1 MNNNCS
7 HALFLLS
14 VFWTSAALAHT
25 KTSSKDC
32 SAYLLELVKK
42 PLSLLWAV
50 THLSFFKHDQT
61 QTTASL
67 GGQQFF
73 GGRTP
78 KNTTHDARWCWHN
91 SSHVTL
97 TGVICG
103 KRHWGASKNSRLLS
117 LGVFTCAYWKPSL
130 KNMPSVCHVTHFCQ
144 DKNMFLQ
151 CMAVFDV
158 QKLSN
163 KSKKKSKKYSQILK
177 AGMSVNVKQKNSV
190 TFRAESWMTERAS

>member
-103 KRHWGASKNSRLLS
+103 KRHWGASKKFTIVVAWSIYVCLLKAVIKKYALRL
-117 LGVFTCAYWKPSL
+117 P
-130 KNMPSVCHVTHFCQ
+130 CHAFLPG
-144 DKNMFLQ
+144 KNMFLQ

-163 KSKKKSKKYSQILK
+163 KSKKK
-177 AGMSVNVKQKNSV
+177 VKEVFPNLEGRDVCK
-190 TFRAESWMTERAS
+190 REAEKLCDL

>member
-14 VFWTSAALAHT
+14 VFWTSAALAH
-25 KTSSKDC
+25 C

-144 DKNMFLQ
+144 GKTCFCSVWQFLMCRNWATSQ
-151 CMAVFDV
+151 
-158 QKLSN
+158 
-163 KSKKKSKKYSQILK
+163 KKKSKKYSQILK
-177 AGMSVNVKQKNSV
+177 AGMCVNVKQKNSV

>member
-1 MNNNCS
+1 MIKLKPQRLWEGNS
-7 HALFLLS
+7 FL
-14 VFWTSAALAHT
+14 
-25 KTSSKDC
+25 
-32 SAYLLELVKK
+32 
-42 PLSLLWAV
+42 
-50 THLSFFKHDQT
+50 
-61 QTTASL
+61 
-67 GGQQFF
+67 

-144 DKNMFLQ
+144 GKTCFCSVWQFLMCRNWATSQ
-151 CMAVFDV
+151 
-158 QKLSN
+158 
-163 KSKKKSKKYSQILK
+163 KKKSKKYSQILK
-177 AGMSVNVKQKNSV
+177 AGMCVNVKQKNSV